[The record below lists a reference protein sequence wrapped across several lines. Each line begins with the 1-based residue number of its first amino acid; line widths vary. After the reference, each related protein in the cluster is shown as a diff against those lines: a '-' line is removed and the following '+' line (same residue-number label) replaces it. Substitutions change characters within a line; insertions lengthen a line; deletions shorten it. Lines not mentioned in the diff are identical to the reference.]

1 MLLDIALIVTLAKPA
16 ACVHALDAPRPRL
29 TLAEQ
34 AETQRVIRG
43 AVAGL
48 GGSKDFATLLVLVA
62 SRESSLQR
70 GLVHRL
76 PADLAGSAAAWR
88 HTRGLYEGN
97 VFAADAERWQTY
109 GLFGMNS
116 NYFTAVWDK
125 TADPMVLCDAVVD
138 VMVYQRSA
146 ARVAAKLRKTRA
158 CAPTWANIHA
168 AVSGGKMC
176 PPAATL
182 DRFRRRAARTGL
194 DPDRE
199 VTAADLGRGPSR
211 DEQDAVLARLRGS
224 TDRS

>member
-1 MLLDIALIVTLAKPA
+1 MLLALTLISSLARPA
-16 ACVHALDAPRPRL
+16 ACVHDLDTPRPRL

-34 AETQRVIRG
+34 AETKRVIRA
-43 AVAGL
+43 AVAGI
-48 GGSKDFATLLVLVA
+48 GGSKDFAAFLLLVA

-76 PADLAGSAAAWR
+76 QPDIEGSAAAWR

-97 VFAADAERWQTY
+97 PFAADAERWQTF

-116 NYFTAVWDK
+116 NYFTAVWDRQ
-125 TADPMVLCDAVVD
+125 ADPMVLCDAVVD
-138 VMVYQRSA
+138 VLVYQRSA
-146 ARVAAKLRKTRA
+146 ARVAAKLRRTGQCR
-158 CAPTWANIHA
+158 PTWANIHA

-176 PPAATL
+176 PPAAKL
-182 DRFRRRAARTGL
+182 GPFRRRAARAGF

-211 DEQDAVLARLRGS
+211 GEQDAVLARLRAA
-224 TDRS
+224 